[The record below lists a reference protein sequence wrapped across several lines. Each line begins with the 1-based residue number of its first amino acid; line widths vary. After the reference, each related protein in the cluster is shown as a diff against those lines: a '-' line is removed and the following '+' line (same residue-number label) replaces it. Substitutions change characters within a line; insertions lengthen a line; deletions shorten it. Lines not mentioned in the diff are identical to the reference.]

1 MVLEAMEGTKEET
14 YSCPTEEIGQKS
26 NNEGRE
32 VILSGIVDKN
42 IETG

>member
-1 MVLEAMEGTKEET
+1 MVLEVMEGTKEKI
-14 YSCPTEEIGQKS
+14 YFCPTEEIGQKS

-32 VILSGIVDKN
+32 VILIGIVDKN